1 MRGGCQRGKQVP
13 LMAQRKW
20 SPSGATPPDGHVAE
34 QRGMPPAC
42 EAPPSDPV
50 DGDTPAPV
58 PKGCGGPWEAPCE
71 ERAEFPWGCS
81 TISRSLEKAESLL
94 RNRLKPDLRGFPGYS
109 ANEGSSS
116 TGDFEDDDTFA
127 ACQNLTT
134 RSSHRLQQ
142 LEQGMLGLS
151 QQYHV
156 IREPGWGARAC
167 IRGCSSDGEFYRHPE
182 AATVGQHYGQLC
194 GLLEERAQLL
204 FLHEYTRRTAA
215 AASFVEH
222 LAHLLEQEWLPFG
235 ADAWGLVWGNGVG
248 AACADLRVHVSHWER
263 LCAEARADPWLRR
276 APSRMEFAFD
286 AARKTLSMLGL
297 QAVALM
303 ERYIHKAMCAVAR
316 ADPTQVSIE
325 LLEDLFIGAKA
336 FNHILAEQR
345 IQLQGSQ
352 RSSPLTP
359 LSGVAA
365 AGPQG
370 GVLPTPFTVSRV
382 LRVLSE
388 HRGRVAA
395 EEVHHWLANR
405 SSLLAMLCCPVPPS
419 QTWDS
424 HFSSLRSDLFPADK
438 AGETSQRSTKVDNS
452 CQGLAE
458 PPLAAFVKQD
468 AEFQEKLLQSL
479 LSSADLLAPRVPS
492 RARPEQPTAESGLEN
507 EGRQGRE
514 GMDIRKWKCVQW
526 QDMGKMDACVAL
538 LGQYEDMV
546 WREFGATLLAL
557 LYQPGCDVQLGSLNH
572 CKDWM
577 VFLVVKEL
585 HASCRSDAIPL
596 GYERAVNDLCS
607 QVVAKTAFIRWD
619 EVMCASLGAGLK
631 DRGVP
636 VPGSAARTRTAE
648 LLLQLF
654 PPLSAVLGILTPPA
668 SALHTADR
676 RSLRCHRLGIL
687 HRSLATVHSAT
698 FWAVSKGYQFLSSW
712 AINKFLLV
720 TQGDLK
726 ALRAAVESLVQQVGA
741 LPAQPG
747 GGAHPADQQVV
758 LLSQAAAALQ
768 DFSPLLLKIF
778 SQACKQMSREIFE
791 QSMPSGR
798 HWRVRYKTDLPAGPS
813 EYAASAALAVIGQ
826 VLEGTRP
833 LPEELGGPALTE
845 AVVAFMEAWMEHI
858 LRQKIKFSLQGA
870 LQLKQDFDLV
880 RSLLRSEEY
889 SLSEEMCQRLLSL
902 RVFHQVDSAIVCL
915 LQQPVTK
922 PYLPRRG
929 WEPFRLCCPNRS
941 HPFDAAAGSLSSLES
956 MDIQAART
964 QALTE
969 AQGSLVPHLLPTSPS
984 QSYLA
989 ASQQEWLALRVS
1001 SAPHW
1006 RIPGLRC
1013 MIKAE
1018 Q

>member
-1 MRGGCQRGKQVP
+1 
-13 LMAQRKW
+13 MAQRKW
-20 SPSGATPPDGHVAE
+20 SPSGVTPPDGPVTE

-42 EAPPSDPV
+42 QAPPSADPV
-50 DGDTPAPV
+50 DGDIAAQV
-58 PKGCGGPWEAPCE
+58 LKRCGGSWEAPCE
-71 ERAEFPWGCS
+71 ERAECPWGRS
-81 TISRSLEKAESLL
+81 AISRSLGKAESLL
-94 RNRLKPDLRGFPGYS
+94 RNRLTPGLGGLLGYS
-109 ANEGSSS
+109 ANDGSGT
-116 TGDFEDDDTFA
+116 TGDFEDDDTLA
-127 ACQNLTT
+127 ARQDLPT
-134 RSSHRLQQ
+134 RSSRRLQR
-142 LEQGMLGLS
+142 LEEGMLGLS

-156 IREPGWGARAC
+156 MREPGWGARAC
-167 IRGCSSDGEFYRHPE
+167 IRSCSSDGEFYRYPE
-182 AATVGQHYGQLC
+182 AATVGQHYGQLR

-204 FLHEYTRRTAA
+204 FLHEHARRTAA
-215 AASFVEH
+215 AASFVED
-222 LAHLLEQEWLPFG
+222 LAHLLEQEWPPFG
-235 ADAWGLVWGNGVG
+235 ADAWGNGVG
-248 AACADLRVHVSHWER
+248 AACADLRVHVGHWEH
-263 LCAEARADPWLRR
+263 LCAKARADPWLRR
-276 APSRMEFAFD
+276 APSRMEHAFD
-286 AARKTLSMLGL
+286 AARQTLSMLSV
-297 QAVALM
+297 QAVALV
-303 ERYIHKAMCAVAR
+303 ERYIHKALCAVAR
-316 ADPTQVSIE
+316 ADPTQVPVE
-325 LLEDLFIGAKA
+325 VLEDLFIGAKA
-336 FNHILAEQR
+336 FNHILGEQR
-345 IQLQGSQ
+345 IQLQGAQ
-352 RSSPLTP
+352 RRSPLTP

-370 GVLPTPFTVSRV
+370 GAIPMPFTVSRV

-395 EEVHHWLANR
+395 EEVHHWLASR
-405 SSLLAMLCCPVPPS
+405 SRLLAILSCPVPRS

-438 AGETSQRSTKVDNS
+438 AGDTSQRSTKMENS
-452 CQGLAE
+452 CQELAGH
-458 PPLAAFVKQD
+458 PLADFVKQD
-468 AEFQEKLLQSL
+468 AEFREKLLQSL
-479 LSSADLLAPRVPS
+479 LSSADLLGPRVPS
-492 RARPEQPTAESGLEN
+492 RARPEQPSAESELEN
-507 EGRQGRE
+507 EGRQDGE

-557 LYQPGCDVQLGSLNH
+557 LYQPGRDIQLGSLNH

-585 HASCRSDAIPL
+585 HASCRSDAIPV
-596 GYERAVNDLCS
+596 GYERAISDLCS
-607 QVVAKTAFIRWD
+607 QVVAKTAFMHWD

-636 VPGSAARTRTAE
+636 VPGSTARTRTAE
-648 LLLQLF
+648 LHLQLF
-654 PPLSAVLGILTPPA
+654 PPLSAVLGTLTPPT
-668 SALHTADR
+668 SALHTDPR
-676 RSLRCHRLGIL
+676 NLRLLRLGTL
-687 HRSLATVHSAT
+687 HRSVTTVHSAT

-712 AINKFLLV
+712 SINKFLLV

-726 ALRAAVESLVQQVGA
+726 ALRAAVERLVQQVEE

-747 GGAHPADQQVV
+747 GGALPADQQVV

-768 DFSPLLLKIF
+768 GFSPLLLKMF

-791 QSMPSGR
+791 QSMPSVR
-798 HWRVRYKTDLPAGPS
+798 HWRARYKTDLPASPS
-813 EYAASAALAVIGQ
+813 EYAASAARAVIGQ

-833 LPEELGGPALTE
+833 LPEGLGDPALAE
-845 AVVAFMEAWMEHI
+845 ATVAFMEAWMEHI
-858 LRQKIKFSLQGA
+858 LRQKIRFSLQGA

-880 RSLLRSEEY
+880 RSLVRSEEY
-889 SLSEEMCQRLLSL
+889 SLSEDTCQRLLSL
-902 RVFHQVDSAIVCL
+902 RVFHQADSAIVCL

-922 PYLPRRG
+922 PYLPRRA
-929 WEPFRLCCPNRS
+929 WESFRLCCPNRS

-956 MDIQAART
+956 MDIQAARS

-969 AQGSLVPHLLPTSPS
+969 ALGSLVPHLPPTSPS

-1006 RIPGLRC
+1006 RIPGLHC
-1013 MIKAE
+1013 MRKAE